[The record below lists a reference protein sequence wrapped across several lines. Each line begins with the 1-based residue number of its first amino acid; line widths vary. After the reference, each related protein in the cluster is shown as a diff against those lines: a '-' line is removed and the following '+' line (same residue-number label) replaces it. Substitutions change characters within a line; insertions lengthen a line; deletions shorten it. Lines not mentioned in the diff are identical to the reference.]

1 MQTIFAIAD
10 NPLLNPNDAWGFWGS
25 CFSQEMAL
33 RFQQRGLSV
42 WQHPHGTVFSSTAMR
57 EQLRALQRGHWDLVD
72 TPDGLRSWQAAHKI
86 IIQEERQDIERLRSD
101 IASLDLLFITL
112 GSAFTYYHNPSQI
125 WAANCHKIDQRS
137 FTKHLLSPE
146 EIAQD
151 LVEIRSHLHQLNP
164 HLSVVWTLSPV
175 RHLRDGISENA
186 RSKAH
191 CLTALH
197 KHLESSSDL
206 YFPSYEI
213 ATEELRDHR
222 HFAADLA
229 HLNTE
234 AVDYIFQR
242 LCQSW
247 GTEALNAKLH

>member
-1 MQTIFAIAD
+1 
-10 NPLLNPNDAWGFWGS
+10 
-25 CFSQEMAL
+25 MAL
-33 RFQQRGLSV
+33 RFQQRDLPV

-57 EQLRALQRGHWDLVD
+57 EQLRALQRGYWDLVE
-72 TPDGLRSWQAAHKI
+72 TPDGIRSWQAAHKI
-86 IIQEERQDIERLRSD
+86 ILQDEHQDIELLRSE

-125 WAANCHKIDQRS
+125 WAANCHKIDQHS

-151 LVEIRSHLHQLNP
+151 LKEIRSHLQALNP
-164 HLSVVWTLSPV
+164 RLTVVWTLSPV
-175 RHLRDGISENA
+175 RHLRDGITENA

-197 KHLESSSDL
+197 KHLESSSDW

-229 HLNTE
+229 HLNAE

-247 GTEALNAKLH
+247 GTETLLSRLP